1 MIAIIALLLPG
12 VSGSFIL
19 VILGKYNLIIASL
32 KNPLLWDNAVV
43 LLFFYAGMIAGLL
56 CFVHGIYWVM
66 KKWEKFVLAF
76 LGGLTFGSLRKIWP
90 WKEMIVQEKNSEE
103 VSLIE
108 KNILP
113 PLDTTLLYTVFFII
127 LGIAVASL
135 ISQLPKI
142 FKDNHN
148 STHVSF

>member
-76 LGGLTFGSLRKIWP
+76 FRWVDFWILKKNMALERNDRARKKFSRRSL
-90 WKEMIVQEKNSEE
+90 
-103 VSLIE
+103 
-108 KNILP
+108 
-113 PLDTTLLYTVFFII
+113 
-127 LGIAVASL
+127 
-135 ISQLPKI
+135 
-142 FKDNHN
+142 
-148 STHVSF
+148 

>member
-12 VSGSFIL
+12 SGSFIL

-43 LLFFYAGMIAGLL
+43 LLFFYAGMIVGLF

-90 WKEMIVQEKNSEE
+90 WKEMIEQEKNSVG

-108 KNILP
+108 SNILP
-113 PLDTTLLYTVFFII
+113 PLDTTLLYNVFFII
-127 LGIAVASL
+127 LGNIL
-135 ISQLPKI
+135 DFTKI
-142 FKDNHN
+142 KFLKP
-148 STHVSF
+148 

>member
-76 LGGLTFGSLRKIWP
+76 LGGLTMYKKNWFISSLKNFKICLWSFFLSAT
-90 WKEMIVQEKNSEE
+90 INKN
-103 VSLIE
+103 LF
-108 KNILP
+108 L
-113 PLDTTLLYTVFFII
+113 
-127 LGIAVASL
+127 
-135 ISQLPKI
+135 
-142 FKDNHN
+142 
-148 STHVSF
+148 

>member
-90 WKEMIVQEKNSEE
+90 WKEMIVQEKNLVGGLFDRKKYSTTTRY
-103 VSLIE
+103 
-108 KNILP
+108 NITLYCFFYYIRYSRCFF
-113 PLDTTLLYTVFFII
+113 DFTT
-127 LGIAVASL
+127 S
-135 ISQLPKI
+135 
-142 FKDNHN
+142 
-148 STHVSF
+148 